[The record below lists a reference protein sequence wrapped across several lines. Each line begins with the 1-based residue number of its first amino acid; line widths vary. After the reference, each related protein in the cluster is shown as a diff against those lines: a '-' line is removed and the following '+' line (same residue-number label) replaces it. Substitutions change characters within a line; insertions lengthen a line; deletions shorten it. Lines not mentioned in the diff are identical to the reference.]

1 MASSIDLT
9 RQVHVA
15 ELPAFGA
22 DVASRLAA
30 PGRPASELETIFAES
45 IRAHCVTCGIELS
58 GADLH
63 QLALVDVHDPSAF
76 PKLARLKQGYCARK
90 DCSSRFFLVEFLAR
104 AGLEWPAVLEPA
116 PAAAAAASDPAAL
129 TKAGVRSAAFQAAR
143 RKFLFRVGIGLAIVA
158 LLLLIRFFQRGGTIP
173 GFTPEPKYRVDPASV
188 TNAP

>member
-1 MASSIDLT
+1 MASSIVLT
-9 RQVHVA
+9 RQVHVE

-45 IRAHCVTCGIELS
+45 IQAHCVTCGIELS

-76 PKLARLKQGYCARK
+76 PKLARLKQGYCGRK

-104 AGLEWPAVLEPA
+104 PGLDWLAILEPA
-116 PAAAAAASDPAAL
+116 PAAPAGADPAAL
-129 TKAGVRSAAFQAAR
+129 TKAGLRSAAFQAAR
-143 RKFLFRVGIGLAIVA
+143 RKFLFRVGIGLAFVA